1 MAPSRSP
8 FKNPASCQCDSG
20 QTGSQA
26 GCGRCSLPNSAV
38 RSTWDTDAQPQQEDS
53 GPHSSRSSDEAAASH
68 GRASPKPCEE
78 DRMPQAVTREPPR
91 AQRQHFPEED
101 PVTSGLCRQPLP
113 SHFPA
118 RGPPAT
124 AHLRLLPQDAPLC
137 GGDGSRTSLS
147 TRHKARRR
155 PH

>member
-38 RSTWDTDAQPQQEDS
+38 RSTWDTDAQPQLEDS
-53 GPHSSRSSDEAAASH
+53 GTQAEALTRQPPAMDVLP
-68 GRASPKPCEE
+68 PKPCEE

-147 TRHKARRR
+147 TRHKARCR